1 MWSIS
6 ITTLSAARCCPWHK
20 PSTDDLVMCL
30 AQLGG
35 SGRLTACSLHE
46 MFNAITMLVPSVYLA
61 FHNQTEGVPSRIRLM
76 TWATYAHCLF
86 SCAYHCQCA
95 LYSGRKDFNH
105 FMSPLRTMDLS
116 MIHVC
121 LLAYTHAVSDDN
133 AIFEL
138 LAMLLNLACVFWL
151 IFRHLRGVPGSQA
164 DSLPAAGGIL
174 LYLSA
179 MLARGDLANFTW
191 VSLFYAV
198 GGVCWK
204 KSSALGHW
212 GHGLFHLCLT
222 PCAHFVLKSSA
233 LALGDAC
240 PLDL

>member
-1 MWSIS
+1 M
-6 ITTLSAARCCPWHK
+6 AAGFW
-20 PSTDDLVMCL
+20 
-30 AQLGG
+30 Q
-35 SGRLTACSLHE
+35 E